1 MPEEFKPPPQGVCRA
16 VPEAAQALTG
26 GLMQEEQ
33 LLEIQQLSEKMV
45 RQMRF
50 NLHANAATDEQGVLL
65 KFSGPDVDLL
75 LQRNATVLY
84 ALEYVLNRMCSGILG
99 KDRKITA
106 DAGDFRALRAEE
118 LQLMAVKAS
127 EKVLAYG
134 RPVDL
139 QPMPAHERRIIH
151 LALQDQPKV
160 RTVSEGTGEERKV
173 IIMPA

>member
-1 MPEEFKPPPQGVCRA
+1 MP
-16 VPEAAQALTG
+16 
-26 GLMQEEQ
+26 EEQ
-33 LLEIQQLSEKMV
+33 LLEIQQSSEKLI

-50 NLHANAATDEQGVLL
+50 NLRATATPDEQGVLL
-65 KFSGPDVDLL
+65 KFNGPDVDLL
-75 LQRNATVLY
+75 LQRNAAVLY
-84 ALEYVLNRMCSGILG
+84 ALEYILNRMCSRILG
-99 KDRKITA
+99 KDRKISA

-127 EKVLAYG
+127 EKVLTYC

-160 RTVSEGTGEERKV
+160 RTVSEGSGEERKV